1 MKEYLIKDLGKVI
14 TGNTPSKKI
23 KEYYDNEDI
32 AFIKPDGIKFNEI
45 TQVMK
50 ANEYISEKAR
60 NKARIVKKDSVLV
73 TCIGNIGKV
82 GIVEIDEIAFNQQIN
97 AVVTNDLVLPR
108 YLAYNL
114 IANQRRLD
122 AIANAPVVPLI
133 NKTQFENFNIQVHQQ
148 PSEQKKIVAVLD
160 NLSKLN
166 ESKKSQLEE
175 YDQLIKSRFVEMFG
189 DIDLNIKKETWIKL
203 GNITEI
209 VTGTTPSTHDESN
222 WDGNYLWITPA
233 ELNDDSFYVY
243 DTERRL
249 TEKGLISK
257 SLKLMPKD
265 TVLLSTRAP
274 IGKTAIVGNPMT
286 CNQGFKNFI
295 CKDSLNPIYLFS
307 LLKFNKEYLNS
318 IGTGTT
324 FKEISKTTVSNIE
337 IPVPDIKMQNQFA
350 DFIKQVDKLKFIVQ
364 KSLDET
370 QILFDSLMQK
380 YFG

>member
-1 MKEYLIKDLGKVI
+1 MKIKDICEYGKKSKIKAGEGLNEGNVKLFTSSSESNKFVNEEQFSNPGI
-14 TGNTPSKKI
+14 IMGTGGNATLHYCDEPFSVSTDCLVLFPKIKVSPKYLYYFFKGNFHVLQSGFKGAGLKHTSKK
-23 KEYYDNEDI
+23 Y
-32 AFIKPDGIKFNEI
+32 
-45 TQVMK
+45 
-50 ANEYISEKAR
+50 
-60 NKARIVKKDSVLV
+60 
-73 TCIGNIGKV
+73 
-82 GIVEIDEIAFNQQIN
+82 IDEISINHIPNNEEQIEIVKILDNVNDIILKKNQQ
-97 AVVTNDLVLPR
+97 
-108 YLAYNL
+108 
-114 IANQRRLD
+114 
-122 AIANAPVVPLI
+122 
-133 NKTQFENFNIQVHQQ
+133 
-148 PSEQKKIVAVLD
+148 
-160 NLSKLN
+160 LS
-166 ESKKSQLEE
+166 E

-350 DFIKQVDKLKFIVQ
+350 DFIKQVDKLKFEDNFLQ
-364 KSLDET
+364 YKD
-370 QILFDSLMQK
+370 
-380 YFG
+380 